1 LISLQLIDLPNSS
14 VRQNLDCLIMYT
26 PVCRG
31 SGVSD
36 SRSNAIDLIRKGRQ
50 YLEKVCEQG
59 VGGNWPN
66 LLFFLL
72 SNE

>member
-1 LISLQLIDLPNSS
+1 
-14 VRQNLDCLIMYT
+14 MYT

-59 VGGNWPN
+59 VGGN
-66 LLFFLL
+66 
-72 SNE
+72 